1 MSNKSNMAKVKNHK
15 DAGLQE
21 RMTATDSLNLNPA
34 FMSRA
39 KREEARQQSL
49 MAKQLQDDML
59 R

>member
-1 MSNKSNMAKVKNHK
+1 MAKVKNQK
-15 DAGLQE
+15 DGGTLE
-21 RMTATDSLNLNPA
+21 KVTATDTLNLNPA